1 MIIVLELLGDAA
13 EVEKIQNGFGTVRVW
28 GVWKQGDNDL
38 GPVIAQICIEN
49 PGGKRNREEFQKYTR
64 GVNNQHVRTEI
75 KKIIIILE
83 LLGDAAKVEKIQNGF
98 GTVRVW
104 GVWKQGDNDLGP
116 VIAQICIETPGGKR
130 NREEFQKY
138 GIIRGRLHQVKS
150 L

>member
-1 MIIVLELLGDAA
+1 MHKSALRTPGEKGTEKNLRNTRA
-13 EVEKIQNGFGTVRVW
+13 ESTTSRYVR
-28 GVWKQGDNDL
+28 KL
-38 GPVIAQICIEN
+38 
-49 PGGKRNREEFQKYTR
+49 
-64 GVNNQHVRTEI
+64 